1 MPNEKKSVVMETS
14 RPRNLLVLFRDDV
27 NAICGHPMVLIA
39 SRSVR
44 RESEAIVSW
53 QIDGRPRVPRN
64 MAKLVE
70 KFEDALELLKE
81 SLVLVA
87 VDRIIH
93 RTYPSRNSGLTR
105 TIVSRGNIS
114 QYLMRTLASRHLRA

>member
-1 MPNEKKSVVMETS
+1 
-14 RPRNLLVLFRDDV
+14 
-27 NAICGHPMVLIA
+27 
-39 SRSVR
+39 
-44 RESEAIVSW
+44 
-53 QIDGRPRVPRN
+53 
-64 MAKLVE
+64 MAKLAE
-70 KFEDALELLKE
+70 RFEDALDLLKE

-93 RTYPSRNSGLTR
+93 RPCQSRDSGTTR